1 MYLIYLLKRTV
12 AVFKEQGP
20 AALIRN
26 IASYIAKLI
35 FIPHFLIKSRSYTS
49 KSDLNLLLK
58 FVYEDSAGLM
68 KPIQVRSEILGL
80 LKKIKEI
87 KPSNILEIGTANGGT
102 LFLFTRV
109 ATQNARIMSIDL
121 PGGEFGGGYPGW
133 KSSFYK
139 SFALSNQ
146 EIILLRA
153 DSHDDKTLN
162 QIKDLAG
169 ENSLDFLFIDG
180 DHTYEG
186 VKKDF
191 EMYIHLVKPGGIIAF
206 HDIVPHPPESGREI
220 SRFWENIKS
229 GYHYEEVVKDWNQGW
244 AGIGIIRKSSGS
256 KNGP

>member
-20 AALIRN
+20 AALIRD

-169 ENSLDFLFIDG
+169 
-180 DHTYEG
+180 
-186 VKKDF
+186 
-191 EMYIHLVKPGGIIAF
+191 
-206 HDIVPHPPESGREI
+206 
-220 SRFWENIKS
+220 
-229 GYHYEEVVKDWNQGW
+229 
-244 AGIGIIRKSSGS
+244 
-256 KNGP
+256 